1 MTPAL
6 VRDIGRWSLAAL
18 VLNGV
23 IGSSVF
29 GLPSVITGRLG
40 SASPYAWLVAA
51 VGIAVIIACFAE
63 VASRFEEA
71 GGPYLYAHAAFGR
84 LAGIQMAWFAYL
96 TRLTASA
103 TNANLFVIYLGEF
116 WPGAREP
123 LATRLVL
130 AVVILPLALLN
141 YRGVRHGSRLSSW
154 MIVLKLVPLTAFV
167 LAGLA
172 LALPDPAVPVLVATP
187 NLRDWLDV
195 ILLLVFAYGGFEAAL
210 VPLAEARQPRR
221 DAPFALFLNL
231 GVCAVLY
238 FLVQVVVNS
247 ALPDPAAT
255 DRPLAAAAGAL
266 LGPAG
271 ATFMAV
277 AALVSVYGY
286 LAGAMVNVPRLT
298 YAMAERG
305 DLPGMLGRVHPR
317 FRTPY
322 VSVMVF
328 AVLVFLLASLSGFLQ
343 NLTMSAVSR
352 LLTYGLVCAALPV
365 FRARDRRPTQP
376 SVRPAGLVLGW
387 GPVWAGLGVGFS
399 LLMATRM
406 TQKESVVLAVTVVLG
421 LMNWVWSRKQ
431 VRRTSVDPG
440 GTSEA

>member
-1 MTPAL
+1 VRPAL

-29 GLPSVITGRLG
+29 GLPSVITGRVG
-40 SASPYAWLVAA
+40 AASPYAWLVAA
-51 VGIAVIIACFAE
+51 LGIAVIIACFAE
-63 VASRFEEA
+63 VASRFDEA

-84 LAGIQMAWFAYL
+84 LAGIEMAWFAYL

-103 TNANLFVIYLGEF
+103 TNANLFVIYLREF
-116 WPGAREP
+116 WPGAAEP
-123 LATRLVL
+123 LANRLVL
-130 AVVILPLALLN
+130 AAVVVPLAILN
-141 YRGVRHGSRLSSW
+141 YRGVRQGSRLSNW
-154 MIVLKLVPLTAFV
+154 VIVLKLLPLAGFV
-167 LAGLA
+167 IAGLA
-172 LALPDPAVPVLVATP
+172 AAPL
-187 NLRDWLDV
+187 LRDWLDV

-210 VPLAEARQPRR
+210 VPLGEARQPRR

-255 DRPLAAAAGAL
+255 DRPLATAAAAF
-266 LGPAG
+266 LGPFG
-271 ATFMAV
+271 GTLMAV

-305 DLPGMLGRVHPR
+305 DLPSALGRVHSTY
-317 FRTPY
+317 RTPH
-322 VSVMVF
+322 VSIALF
-328 AVLVFLLASLSGFLQ
+328 AILVFLLASSSGFLQ
-343 NLTMSAVSR
+343 NLTLSAVSR
-352 LLTYGLVCAALPV
+352 LLTYGMVCAALPV
-365 FRARDRRPTQP
+365 FRARDRAGAATDIRPAGF
-376 SVRPAGLVLGW
+376 VLPAGLV
-387 GPVWAGLGVGFS
+387 WAALGVGFS

-406 TQKESVVLAVTVVLG
+406 TEKESVVLVATLALG
-421 LMNWVWSRKQ
+421 LVNWLWT
-431 VRRTSVDPG
+431 RRRQPG
-440 GTSEA
+440 ARPGAGNGE